1 VSGRIATLG
10 RRLVVDTRPLAVPAF
25 RRQLFGQGTAYAGSM
40 VTNVAVAVEVYDLS
54 RSTLAVGLVGLA
66 GLLPLLLFGVYG
78 GSIADAVDRRTLYL
92 IASVAGWL
100 VTLGLLARTLSG
112 VGGVPVILALVAL
125 QAAAFALSSAA
136 RGAIIP
142 RLVDEHLVAS
152 ANTLTFTVTNVGIVV
167 GPLVAGLLVAG
178 SSDGTGGFAEA
189 YLLDA
194 VLFTGALYA
203 AVRLPR
209 LPPVGEPRRAG
220 VRAIVEG
227 LAYVRHRPVLVMSFV
242 VDLVAMALAMPK
254 ALFPAVADDRW
265 GGQVGPLYAA
275 IAIGAIAAGMASGW
289 VGRVVRQGRAL
300 TLAVVGWGIAVA
312 LAGLAGQLWLAV
324 ALLALAGAADFVS
337 GVYRLTILQSYGSD
351 EFRGRLQGILVVV
364 SAGGPRLGDLR
375 AGATAEA
382 TGTLLAWVGGGLLCA
397 VLVLVAGLLVRPFWE
412 YRTGSESQSAAT
424 FVVDPDPAQRRGSGC
439 RERAREGAADE

>member
-1 VSGRIATLG
+1 MTEDVTGGRRRLTAVG

-25 RRQLFGQGTAYAGSM
+25 RRQLLGQGTAYAGSM
-40 VTNVAVAVEVYDLS
+40 ITNVAVAVEVYDLS
-54 RSTLAVGLVGLA
+54 HSTLAVGLVGLA
-66 GLLPLLLFGVYG
+66 GLLPLLLFGIYG

-92 IASVAGWL
+92 IASIATWL
-100 VTLGLLARTLSG
+100 VTLGLLTRTLLG
-112 VGGVPVILALVAL
+112 IGGVPLILVLVAV

-142 RLVDEHLVAS
+142 RLVEEHLVAA

-167 GPLVAGLLVAG
+167 GPLAAGLLVAG
-178 SSDGTGGFAEA
+178 GRFAEA
-189 YLLDA
+189 YVVDA

-203 AVRLPR
+203 AVRLPD
-209 LPPVGEPRRAG
+209 LPPTGEPRRAG
-220 VRAIVEG
+220 LQAIREG
-227 LAYVRHRPVLVMSFV
+227 LSYVRLRPILIMSFV

-254 ALFPAVADDRW
+254 ALFPAVADERW

-275 IAIGAIAAGMASGW
+275 IAIGAIIAGMASGW

-300 TLAVVGWGIAVA
+300 TLAVAAWGIAVA
-312 LAGLAGQLWLAV
+312 GAGLAGHLWVAV

-375 AGATAEA
+375 AGATAEL
-382 TGTLLAWVGGGLLCA
+382 TGTLVTWVGGGLLCTL
-397 VLVLVAGLLVRPFWE
+397 LVLVAGRLVRPFWD
-412 YRTGSESQSAAT
+412 Y
-424 FVVDPDPAQRRGSGC
+424 
-439 RERAREGAADE
+439 RARGAELEG